1 MSAQEISGVRVV
13 PSRSPKVSALRL
25 VTSEDVERVRREL
38 AARQATE
45 DRLRKEKASIG
56 GAHRRQVVRGTSV
69 RPSLLD
75 LSIRA
80 AGFVLAAMVCF
91 VVGLALMN
99 YSAVERGESVVV
111 QAGDTLWSVAV
122 SVPEAP
128 SVSAAMEDIKE
139 LNDLRSDV
147 LNVGQGL
154 ILPRY

>member
-1 MSAQEISGVRVV
+1 MSAQEISGVRLV

-45 DRLRKEKASIG
+45 DRLRKEKASVG
-56 GAHRRQVVRGTSV
+56 GANRQIVGGMSV

-75 LSIRA
+75 LSIRV

>member
-1 MSAQEISGVRVV
+1 M
-13 PSRSPKVSALRL
+13 
-25 VTSEDVERVRREL
+25 
-38 AARQATE
+38 
-45 DRLRKEKASIG
+45 
-56 GAHRRQVVRGTSV
+56 RGTSA